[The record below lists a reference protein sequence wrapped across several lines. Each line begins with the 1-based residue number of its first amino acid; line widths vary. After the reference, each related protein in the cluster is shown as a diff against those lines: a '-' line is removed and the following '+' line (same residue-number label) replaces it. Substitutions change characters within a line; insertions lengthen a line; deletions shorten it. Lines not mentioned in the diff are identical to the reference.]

1 MDIELAVI
9 RNPWGTEISETAN
22 NRAPHHVVYQ
32 LGKFFN
38 MGKMIFP
45 PQKTLCWNC
54 KEKNSL

>member
-38 MGKMIFP
+38 MGKMIFSP
-45 PQKTLCWNC
+45 TKDPLL
-54 KEKNSL
+54 EL